1 MDIGQKIRIARIEK
15 GMTQEELG
23 NILGVKKSSIAKYE
37 SGIRGSAKRM
47 KNEINIIG
55 HKNMGEI

>member
-23 NILGVKKSSIAKYE
+23 NILGVKKSAIAKYKSGRVQIILTSICSMKE
-37 SGIRGSAKRM
+37 STCR
-47 KNEINIIG
+47 
-55 HKNMGEI
+55 